1 MTTNDKED
9 LKMGAEKRILTADE
23 INKIV
28 VTFVN
33 DQFLSSSSVKEWTEF
48 VTDAMTTGVTQ
59 YEIDNYALTEEEFS
73 KKYC

>member
-1 MTTNDKED
+1 MSDK
-9 LKMGAEKRILTADE
+9 KRILTADE
-23 INKIV
+23 INKIA

-33 DQFLSSSSVKEWTEF
+33 EQFLSSSSVKEWTEF

-59 YEIDNYALTEEEFS
+59 YEIDNYALTEEDFS

>member
-1 MTTNDKED
+1 MSDK
-9 LKMGAEKRILTADE
+9 KRILTADE
-23 INKIV
+23 INKIA

-33 DQFLSSSSVKEWTEF
+33 EQFLSSSSVKEWTEF